1 VRFAVFLPLV
11 LPLTALPVARLAAD
25 HLHPRTA
32 TRLLTAMAV
41 VLAAC
46 STLCLA
52 LLMVVGT
59 AQVPGNPLP
68 DGWAD
73 PEVRDEVPHV
83 RLTGTLAIAGLLAVV
98 AAGAVVVRRAF
109 RVRSAAR
116 RAVRELPAD
125 GDIAVLPDDEPYAF
139 ALTGSGSEEP
149 RVVVSTGMLR
159 CLTPPEQHA
168 LIAHERAHL
177 AGRHHRVLL
186 AARLAAASQPLL
198 RPLRTAIGYT
208 VERWAD
214 EEAAQAVGDR
224 RTTARA
230 VGKAALAARRS
241 SPEGLPAFATP
252 APDAARGAAPGAVPG
267 AVPRRVAALM
277 GPTPDTAWPAPRSR
291 TGLAAIVAAAGTT
304 VSVMSAANATVA
316 LFVILKAATPL

>member
-1 VRFAVFLPLV
+1 MRLAVYLPLV

-32 TRLLTAMAV
+32 TRLLTVVAA

-73 PEVRDEVPHV
+73 PEVREEVPHV
-83 RLTGTLAIAGLLAVV
+83 RVTGTVAIAGLLVVLV
-98 AAGAVVVRRAF
+98 AAVTV
-109 RVRSAAR
+109 AR
-116 RAVRELPAD
+116 RALRVRRDARKAIAGLPVA
-125 GDIAVLPDDEPYAF
+125 GDVAVLPDDDPYAF
-139 ALTGSGSEEP
+139 ALPGREG
-149 RVVVSTGMLR
+149 RVIVSTGMLR
-159 CLTPPEQHA
+159 CLSAAERRA

-177 AGRHHRVLL
+177 ERGHSRVLFV
-186 AARLAAASQPLL
+186 ARLAAASQPLL

-214 EEAAQAVGDR
+214 EEAAVAVGDR

-230 VGKAALAARRS
+230 VGKAALAARGGG
-241 SPEGLPAFATP
+241 PVGLPAFAAP
-252 APDAARGAAPGAVPG
+252 APG
-267 AVPRRVAALM
+267 AVPRRVAALL
-277 GPTPDTAWPAPRSR
+277 GPTPDPSWPTPRSR

-304 VSVMSAANATVA
+304 VSVVSALNASVA